1 MESVIPNMEKAEEN
15 YKVPNLEKGIAVLEY
30 LSLHTQ
36 GETLQDIK
44 SALDISQTTAY
55 RILNTL
61 VRLDYLIYNEDTK
74 RYKLSRKL
82 LTLGFRSL
90 NEHNLLETVLPRLRD
105 LRDQV
110 KETACFGVLGDRKG
124 IFIEQ
129 AQGHH
134 TFRLSSRR
142 ENLSI
147 CIVRLRERR
156 SWLICRIQSGTDICL
171 IWNLHATTPGL
182 LLHVTLIWRNLKRS
196 GNWVMPWIMR
206 KN

>member
-82 LTLGFRSL
+82 LTLAGQFGFQA
-90 NEHNLLETVLPRLRD
+90 LR
-105 LRDQV
+105 
-110 KETACFGVLGDRKG
+110 TG
-124 IFIEQ
+124 
-129 AQGHH
+129 
-134 TFRLSSRR
+134 
-142 ENLSI
+142 
-147 CIVRLRERR
+147 
-156 SWLICRIQSGTDICL
+156 CR
-171 IWNLHATTPGL
+171 
-182 LLHVTLIWRNLKRS
+182 KRS
-196 GNWVMPWIMR
+196 YVFR
-206 KN
+206 QTV

>member
-110 KETACFGVLGDRKG
+110 KETACFGVLGPERYLYRAGAGTSYVPFYPLAGK
-124 IFIEQ
+124 
-129 AQGHH
+129 
-134 TFRLSSRR
+134 TFRFALFG
-142 ENLSI
+142 
-147 CIVRLRERR
+147 
-156 SWLICRIQSGTDICL
+156 SGKGDHGL
-171 IWNLHATTPGL
+171 FAEYSPGPVFVL
-182 LLHVTLIWRNLKRS
+182 YGIYTLQR
-196 GNWVMPWIMR
+196 PDYYYT
-206 KN
+206 